1 MMRTT
6 DVDVILQTYDEAA
19 NKRKAIMSL
28 AKLLSVSPEAVIEK
42 LQQNGRSISVAE
54 PKKKPIKEAETK
66 ELEKTI
72 KENPIQSVAP
82 EAAALPMPEYVQ
94 DILFKEFG
102 TLERQ
107 IDELT
112 QELEKTKEHYIVL
125 KKYLFNQ

>member
-1 MMRTT
+1 MRTT
-6 DVDVILQTYDEAA
+6 DVDVILQTYDEAT

-28 AKLLSVSPEAVIEK
+28 AKLLSVNPEEIVEK

-66 ELEKTI
+66 ELEKAI